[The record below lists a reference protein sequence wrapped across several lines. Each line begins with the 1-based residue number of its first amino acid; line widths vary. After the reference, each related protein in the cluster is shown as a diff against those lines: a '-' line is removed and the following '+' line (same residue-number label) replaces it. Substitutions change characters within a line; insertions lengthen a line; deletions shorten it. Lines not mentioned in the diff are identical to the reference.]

1 MRQLK
6 IAVVGN
12 CQSAGIADCL
22 NLLDPGVRAVPF
34 MVHVIRQQNRDQ
46 AFEHTR
52 KYDIILSQPVK
63 SFGSL
68 NTDNLLTLG
77 KPLYTFPNVYFR
89 GYTPDIC
96 FIGPGGSRVRTPL
109 ANNNSYI
116 ILESYLRGLSQA
128 ECLARFNPE
137 TYAELGYPDAWK
149 VSLETLRLR
158 EAGLDIKASR
168 FFEDPEAPPNLYVSN
183 HPKLYILYD
192 LAKQALER
200 LGRPEPADVT
210 LDCVP
215 DRLLEG
221 SIWPIYGTGRSC
233 DTPNEKMR
241 FKASGMRYFTL
252 PEFIAASYA
261 SYTAADRSALV
272 INSPPEIVELAAH
285 RLGAPA

>member
-1 MRQLK
+1 MKQLK

-34 MVHVIRQQNRDQ
+34 MVHVIPQQNRDK
-46 AFEHTR
+46 AFENAR

-68 NTDNLLTLG
+68 NTDSLLTLG

-96 FIGPGGSRVRTPL
+96 FIGPGGARIRTPL

-128 ECLARFNPE
+128 ECLARFTPE
-137 TYAELGYPDAWK
+137 TYAELGYPEAWR
-149 VSLETLRLR
+149 VSLDALRSR
-158 EAGLDIKASR
+158 EAELDVKASR
-168 FFEDPEAPPNLYVSN
+168 FFEDPGAPANLYVSN

-192 LAKQALER
+192 LAKQALNL
-200 LGRPEPADVT
+200 LGRPVPADVT

-221 SIWPIYGTGRSC
+221 SIWPIYGTGRSNE
-233 DTPNEKMR
+233 TPPDKMR

-261 SYTAADRSALV
+261 AYDAADPAALIV
-272 INSPPEIVELAAH
+272 NSPPEIVELAQRRA
-285 RLGAPA
+285 GEMA